1 LAIKGRLAESCYN
14 SVKIPACGSVGE
26 FDWTAVPEEQI
37 RQFLRLHF
45 VGFPCS
51 FSFSHESVPDMP
63 IDLKRSR
70 LAFQR
75 LSRELTK
82 LAKNPAPESVHK
94 FRTNSRRVET
104 LLSEVAPELSRNDKK
119 LLKLLS
125 RLRKKAGRV
134 RDLDVEIASLRSLKI
149 PGGNGHKSQFVDA
162 LVQERARHEQKLT
175 KAFNRETADELRKR
189 LKRAAGEIEI
199 PKSAEPVTLTL
210 SKLAKLGRDHV
221 TLTEKTLH
229 QYRII
234 GKRARYIAELA
245 GDDAVAKPIVGQLK
259 HMQDVIGD
267 WHDWLKLTQ
276 RAEAL
281 FGGVRDSALVAML
294 RNVTQAK
301 FRQSV
306 DAVAETRAAL
316 SSKASEPARAAA
328 SPGRKPSTG
337 SAGTSATA
345 A

>member
-1 LAIKGRLAESCYN
+1 
-14 SVKIPACGSVGE
+14 
-26 FDWTAVPEEQI
+26 
-37 RQFLRLHF
+37 
-45 VGFPCS
+45 
-51 FSFSHESVPDMP
+51 MP

-70 LAFQR
+70 LAFQK
-75 LSRELTK
+75 LGRELTK
-82 LAKNPAPESVHK
+82 LRKEPAPESVHK

-104 LLSEVAPELSRNDKK
+104 LLTEVAPELTGNDKK

-134 RDLDVEIASLRSLKI
+134 RDLDVEIASLRSLKT
-149 PGGNGHKSQFVDA
+149 PEGNGHKSQFVDA
-162 LVQERARHEQKLT
+162 LVQERAKREQKLA
-175 KAFNRETADELRKR
+175 KAFDRETAAEVRRR

-199 PKSAEPVTLTL
+199 PKNTEPLTLTL

-221 TLTEKTLH
+221 PLTERTLH
-229 QYRII
+229 QYRIV

-245 GDDAVAKPIVGQLK
+245 NPDSEAKRIVDQLK

-276 RAEAL
+276 KAEAL

-316 SSKASEPARAAA
+316 SGKKSEPVDVAAASGPKRSATSAEARAAVA
-328 SPGRKPSTG
+328 
-337 SAGTSATA
+337 
-345 A
+345 

>member
-1 LAIKGRLAESCYN
+1 
-14 SVKIPACGSVGE
+14 
-26 FDWTAVPEEQI
+26 
-37 RQFLRLHF
+37 
-45 VGFPCS
+45 
-51 FSFSHESVPDMP
+51 MP

-75 LSRELTK
+75 LGRELTK
-82 LAKNPAPESVHK
+82 FVKNPSPESVHK

-104 LLSEVAPELSRNDKK
+104 LLNEVASERNRNHKK
-119 LLKLLS
+119 VLKVLL

-149 PGGNGHKSQFVDA
+149 PGGNGHKSQFVDE
-162 LVQERARHEQKLT
+162 LVQERSRRERKLA
-175 KAFNRETADELRKR
+175 KAFNRDTAVELRKR
-189 LKRAAGEIEI
+189 LKRAAGEIKI
-199 PKSAEPVTLTL
+199 PKDSEPVALTL
-210 SKLAKLGRDHV
+210 SKLTKLGRDHV

-245 GDDAVAKPIVGQLK
+245 DGDAEASRVVEQLK
-259 HMQDVIGD
+259 RMQDVIGD

-281 FGGVRDSALVAML
+281 FGGVQESALVAML

-316 SSKASEPARAAA
+316 SGKKFEPGSAAVT
-328 SPGRKPSTG
+328 PVRKPSTR
-337 SAGTSATA
+337 STLPNA
-345 A
+345 AVA

>member
-1 LAIKGRLAESCYN
+1 
-14 SVKIPACGSVGE
+14 
-26 FDWTAVPEEQI
+26 
-37 RQFLRLHF
+37 
-45 VGFPCS
+45 
-51 FSFSHESVPDMP
+51 MP

-70 LAFQR
+70 LAFQK
-75 LSRELTK
+75 LGRELTK
-82 LAKNPAPESVHK
+82 LRKEPAPESVHK
-94 FRTNSRRVET
+94 FRTNSRRVEA
-104 LLSEVAPELSRNDKK
+104 LLTEVAPELTGNDKK

-134 RDLDVEIASLRSLKI
+134 RDLDVEIASLRSLKT
-149 PGGNGHKSQFVDA
+149 PEGNGHKSQFVDA
-162 LVQERARHEQKLT
+162 LVQERAKREQKLA
-175 KAFNRETADELRKR
+175 KAFDRETAAEVRRR

-199 PKSAEPVTLTL
+199 PKNTEPLTLTL

-221 TLTEKTLH
+221 PLTERTLH
-229 QYRII
+229 QYRIV

-245 GDDAVAKPIVGQLK
+245 NPDSEAKRIVDQLK

-276 RAEAL
+276 KAEAL
-281 FGGVRDSALVAML
+281 FRGVRDSALVAML

-316 SSKASEPARAAA
+316 SGKKSEPVDVAAASGPKRSATSAEARAAVA
-328 SPGRKPSTG
+328 
-337 SAGTSATA
+337 
-345 A
+345 

>member
-1 LAIKGRLAESCYN
+1 
-14 SVKIPACGSVGE
+14 
-26 FDWTAVPEEQI
+26 
-37 RQFLRLHF
+37 
-45 VGFPCS
+45 
-51 FSFSHESVPDMP
+51 MP

-70 LAFQR
+70 LAFQK
-75 LSRELTK
+75 LGREVSKLTRK
-82 LAKNPAPESVHK
+82 PAPESVHK
-94 FRTNSRRVET
+94 FRTNSRRVEAV
-104 LLSEVAPELSRNDKK
+104 LSEVVPELTRNDKK

-162 LVQERARHEQKLT
+162 LVQERAKREHKLA
-175 KAFNRETADELRKR
+175 KAFDSQTAAKVRKR
-189 LKRAAGEIEI
+189 LKRAIGDIDL
-199 PKSAEPVTLTL
+199 PNSTDPLNLTL
-210 SKLAKLGRDHV
+210 SKLAKLSSDHMP
-221 TLTEKTLH
+221 LTEKTLH

-245 GDDAVAKPIVGQLK
+245 DEESEAKRIVDQLK

-276 RAEAL
+276 RAEKL

-306 DAVAETRAAL
+306 DAGAETCSSLFGKKSQAVDTTAA
-316 SSKASEPARAAA
+316 PT
-328 SPGRKPSTG
+328 RKPPAESVSV
-337 SAGTSATA
+337 SAAVA
-345 A
+345 

>member
-1 LAIKGRLAESCYN
+1 
-14 SVKIPACGSVGE
+14 
-26 FDWTAVPEEQI
+26 
-37 RQFLRLHF
+37 
-45 VGFPCS
+45 
-51 FSFSHESVPDMP
+51 MP
-63 IDLKRSR
+63 IDVKRSR
-70 LAFQR
+70 IAFQK
-75 LSRELTK
+75 LGREVAKLTK
-82 LAKNPAPESVHK
+82 EPAPESVHK
-94 FRTNSRRVET
+94 FRTNSRRVEA
-104 LLSEVAPELSRNDKK
+104 LLSELASELNRNDKK

-134 RDLDVEIASLRSLKI
+134 RDLDVEISSLRSLKI
-149 PGGNGHKSQFVDA
+149 PEGNGHKSQFVDA
-162 LVQERARHEQKLT
+162 LVQERSKREQKLV
-175 KAFNRETADELRKR
+175 KAFNQQTAAKVRKR

-199 PKSAEPVTLTL
+199 SKNTEPLTLTL

-221 TLTEKTLH
+221 PLTEKNLH

-245 GDDAVAKPIVGQLK
+245 GQDSEAKRIVDQLK

-276 RAEAL
+276 RAERL
-281 FGGVRDSALVAML
+281 FGGIRDSALVAML

-316 SSKASEPARAAA
+316 FKKKTESIPAIAA
-328 SPGRKPSTG
+328 SGRKPSTE
-337 SAGTSATA
+337 SAAVASAVA
-345 A
+345 

>member
-1 LAIKGRLAESCYN
+1 
-14 SVKIPACGSVGE
+14 
-26 FDWTAVPEEQI
+26 
-37 RQFLRLHF
+37 
-45 VGFPCS
+45 
-51 FSFSHESVPDMP
+51 MP

-75 LSRELTK
+75 LGRELTR
-82 LAKNPAPESVHK
+82 LAKSPAPESVHK
-94 FRTNSRRVET
+94 FRTNSRRLEA
-104 LLSEVAPELSRNDKK
+104 LLSEVAPKLTRNDKK

-134 RDLDVEIASLRSLKI
+134 RDLDVEIAALRSLKI
-149 PGGNGHKSQFVDA
+149 PEGNGHKSQFVDA
-162 LVQERARHEQKLT
+162 LVQDRARHEQKLT
-175 KAFNRETADELRKR
+175 KAFDRKTANEVRRR
-189 LKRAAGEIEI
+189 LKRAASEIDI
-199 PKSAEPVTLTL
+199 PKNTEPLALTL

-245 GDDAVAKPIVGQLK
+245 DHDAEAMRVVDQLK

-276 RAEAL
+276 KAEAL
-281 FGGVRDSALVAML
+281 FGGIRDSALVAML

-316 SSKASEPARAAA
+316 SGKKSEPVSAVPA
-328 SPGRKPSTG
+328 PGRKPSTVSVG
-337 SAGTSATA
+337 ASTA
-345 A
+345 VA

>member
-1 LAIKGRLAESCYN
+1 
-14 SVKIPACGSVGE
+14 
-26 FDWTAVPEEQI
+26 
-37 RQFLRLHF
+37 
-45 VGFPCS
+45 
-51 FSFSHESVPDMP
+51 MP

-70 LAFQR
+70 LAFQK
-75 LSRELTK
+75 LGRELTK
-82 LAKNPAPESVHK
+82 LVKNPTPESVHK

-104 LLSEVAPELSRNDKK
+104 LLNEVVSERSRSDKK
-119 LLKLLS
+119 VLQRLS

-149 PGGNGHKSQFVDA
+149 PGGNGHKSQFVDE
-162 LVQERARHEQKLT
+162 LVQERTRRERKLA
-175 KAFNRETADELRKR
+175 KAFNRDAVVEVQER
-189 LKRAAGEIEI
+189 LKRAASEINI
-199 PKSAEPVTLTL
+199 PKDSEPVDLTL
-210 SKLAKLGRDHV
+210 SKLTKLGREHV

-245 GDDAVAKPIVGQLK
+245 DGDPEAHRVIEQLK
-259 HMQDVIGD
+259 RMQDVIGD

-281 FGGVRDSALVAML
+281 FGGVRDSPLVAML

-316 SSKASEPARAAA
+316 SSKKFGRGPTTVIPS
-328 SPGRKPSTG
+328 RKPSAR
-337 SAGTSATA
+337 SAPPNA
-345 A
+345 AVA

>member
-1 LAIKGRLAESCYN
+1 
-14 SVKIPACGSVGE
+14 
-26 FDWTAVPEEQI
+26 
-37 RQFLRLHF
+37 
-45 VGFPCS
+45 
-51 FSFSHESVPDMP
+51 MP

-75 LSRELTK
+75 LGRELTK
-82 LAKNPAPESVHK
+82 LVKNPTPESVHK

-104 LLSEVAPELSRNDKK
+104 LLNEVASERTRNDKK
-119 LLKLLS
+119 VLKLLS
-125 RLRKKAGRV
+125 QLRKKAGRV

-162 LVQERARHEQKLT
+162 LVQERAKREHKLA
-175 KAFNRETADELRKR
+175 KAFNRDAALEVRKR
-189 LKRAAGEIEI
+189 LKRAASEIKI
-199 PKSAEPVTLTL
+199 PKDSEPVALTL
-210 SKLAKLGRDHV
+210 SKLTKLGRDHV

-229 QYRII
+229 QYRIV

-245 GDDAVAKPIVGQLK
+245 DGDAEANRVVEQLK
-259 HMQDVIGD
+259 RMQDVIGD

-281 FGGVRDSALVAML
+281 FGGVRDSALVALL

-306 DAVAETRAAL
+306 AAVAETRAAL
-316 SSKASEPARAAA
+316 DGKKPESGPAAVT
-328 SPGRKPSTG
+328 PVRKPSKGTAVV
-337 SAGTSATA
+337 SAAVA
-345 A
+345 

>member
-1 LAIKGRLAESCYN
+1 
-14 SVKIPACGSVGE
+14 
-26 FDWTAVPEEQI
+26 
-37 RQFLRLHF
+37 
-45 VGFPCS
+45 
-51 FSFSHESVPDMP
+51 MP
-63 IDLKRSR
+63 IDLKGSR

-75 LSRELTK
+75 LGRELTK
-82 LAKNPAPESVHK
+82 LAKKPAPESVHK
-94 FRTNSRRVET
+94 FRTNSRRVEA
-104 LLSEVAPELSRNDKK
+104 LLSELAPELDRNDRK

-125 RLRKKAGRV
+125 RMRKKAGRV

-149 PGGNGHKSQFVDA
+149 PEGNGHKSQFVDA
-162 LVQERARHEQKLT
+162 LVQERARREEKLA
-175 KAFNRETADELRKR
+175 KAFNRETANEVHRR
-189 LKRAAGEIEI
+189 LKRAASEINL
-199 PKSAEPVTLTL
+199 PRSTEPLAFAL

-221 TLTEKTLH
+221 TLTEKSLH

-245 GDDAVAKPIVGQLK
+245 DHDAEAKRIVDLLK

-281 FGGVRDSALVAML
+281 FGGVRDSALVSML

-301 FRQSV
+301 FRQSI

-316 SSKASEPARAAA
+316 ASRKSETVHAVAA
-328 SPGRKPSTG
+328 PRRKPSTG
-337 SAGTSATA
+337 SDRLKTA
-345 A
+345 VA

>member
-1 LAIKGRLAESCYN
+1 MTDSLVVFVL
-14 SVKIPACGSVGE
+14 SVLV
-26 FDWTAVPEEQI
+26 
-37 RQFLRLHF
+37 L
-45 VGFPCS
+45 
-51 FSFSHESVPDMP
+51 DMP

-70 LAFQR
+70 SAFQR
-75 LSRELTK
+75 LGRELSK
-82 LAKNPAPESVHK
+82 IAKHPAPESVHK
-94 FRTNSRRVET
+94 FRTNSRRVEA
-104 LLSEVAPELSRNDKK
+104 LLSEVASKLNRNDKK

-125 RLRKKAGRV
+125 QLRKKAGRV
-134 RDLDVEIASLRSLKI
+134 RDLDVEIASLRTLKI
-149 PGGNGHKSQFVDA
+149 PEGNGHKSQFVDA
-162 LVQERARHEQKLT
+162 LVQERIKREQKLA
-175 KAFNRETADELRKR
+175 KAFNRETADEVRKR
-189 LKRAAGEIEI
+189 LKRAVTEIDI
-199 PKSAEPVTLTL
+199 PKDTEPLTLTL
-210 SKLAKLGRDHV
+210 NKLAKLGRDHV

-245 GDDAVAKPIVGQLK
+245 DYDAEAKRIIGQLK

-306 DAVAETRAAL
+306 DAVAETRAAF
-316 SSKASEPARAAA
+316 SSKKSEPVRAI
-328 SPGRKPSTG
+328 SGPSRKPSSGSTG
-337 SAGTSATA
+337 ATA
-345 A
+345 AVA

>member
-1 LAIKGRLAESCYN
+1 
-14 SVKIPACGSVGE
+14 
-26 FDWTAVPEEQI
+26 
-37 RQFLRLHF
+37 
-45 VGFPCS
+45 
-51 FSFSHESVPDMP
+51 MP
-63 IDLKRSR
+63 IDQKRSR

-75 LSRELTK
+75 LGRELTK
-82 LAKNPAPESVHK
+82 LVKNPTPERVHK

-104 LLSEVAPELSRNDKK
+104 LLDEVAAERTRNDKK
-119 LLKLLS
+119 LLKLLC

-162 LVQERARHEQKLT
+162 LAQERTKREHKLA
-175 KAFNRETADELRKR
+175 KAFSRDAAIEVRKR
-189 LKRAAGEIEI
+189 LKRAASEMKV
-199 PKSAEPVTLTL
+199 PKDSEPVALTL
-210 SKLAKLGRDHV
+210 SKLTNLGRDHV

-245 GDDAVAKPIVGQLK
+245 EGDAEAKRVVEQLK
-259 HMQDVIGD
+259 RMQDVIGD

-316 SSKASEPARAAA
+316 SGKRSESGPTLAS
-328 SPGRKPSTG
+328 GRKPS
-337 SAGTSATA
+337 SASVPPRA
-345 A
+345 AVA

>member
-1 LAIKGRLAESCYN
+1 
-14 SVKIPACGSVGE
+14 
-26 FDWTAVPEEQI
+26 
-37 RQFLRLHF
+37 
-45 VGFPCS
+45 
-51 FSFSHESVPDMP
+51 MP

-75 LSRELTK
+75 LGRELTK
-82 LAKNPAPESVHK
+82 LARHPAPESVHK
-94 FRTNSRRVET
+94 FRTNSRRVEA
-104 LLSEVAPELSRNDKK
+104 LLSEVVPQLARNERK

-134 RDLDVEIASLRSLKI
+134 RDLDVEIAALRSLKI
-149 PGGNGHKSQFVDA
+149 PEGNGHKSQFVDA
-162 LVQERARHEQKLT
+162 LVDERARHEQKLA
-175 KAFNRETADELRKR
+175 KAFDRETANEVRKR
-189 LKRAAGEIEI
+189 LRRATSEIEI
-199 PKSAEPVTLTL
+199 PKNTEPLTLTL
-210 SKLAKLGRDHV
+210 NKLAKLGRDHV
-221 TLTEKTLH
+221 TLTERTLH

-245 GDDAVAKPIVGQLK
+245 GPDAEAVRMVDRLK

-276 RAEAL
+276 KAETL

-306 DAVAETRAAL
+306 DAVAEIRVVL
-316 SSKASEPARAAA
+316 STKKAEPVHAAA
-328 SPGRKPSTG
+328 APSRKPSAG
-337 SAGTSATA
+337 SAGASAA
-345 A
+345 VA